1 MSKSKSFFF
10 QRERDLGE
18 YGLIGSDIV
27 LFSFFLIGRPGE
39 YRMADEAHGTYGT
52 PEYIRPRASERGGN
66 LLMPDNII
74 HQIDPTD
81 VRKEVNV
88 TSVTLSISLWP

>member
-1 MSKSKSFFF
+1 
-10 QRERDLGE
+10 
-18 YGLIGSDIV
+18 
-27 LFSFFLIGRPGE
+27 
-39 YRMADEAHGTYGT
+39 MADEAHGTYGT

-88 TSVTLSISLWP
+88 TSVT